1 MKLVNVRASVSG
13 ARNARRVTGGDAP
26 RQPEQV
32 ARELAHGLQPFR
44 ILRGVLR
51 TRTVHHRPV
60 LRGDNRH
67 VRDHRVLDQLIER
80 RRRARAAR
88 RDNARAGL
96 VCPAVGGIKQP
107 VAKGRHRAGDPG
119 IVHRGREHERIGRLH
134 RVDGIVH
141 QSAAHAAPGRTAAAA
156 GHAAAH
162 LLGTDGQNLHLGT
175 GCAQHP
181 LHFVQGGVCAAA
193 RMRAAVD
200 HENFHR
206 ITSRAG

>member
-1 MKLVNVRASVSG
+1 VY
-13 ARNARRVTGGDAP
+13 
-26 RQPEQV
+26 
-32 ARELAHGLQPFR
+32 
-44 ILRGVLR
+44 RGS
-51 TRTVHHRPV
+51 
-60 LRGDNRH
+60 
-67 VRDHRVLDQLIER
+67 
-80 RRRARAAR
+80 
-88 RDNARAGL
+88 
-96 VCPAVGGIKQP
+96 
-107 VAKGRHRAGDPG
+107 
-119 IVHRGREHERIGRLH
+119 EHERVRRLH

-141 QSAAHAAPGRTAAAA
+141 QPTAHAAAGRTAAAA
-156 GHAAAH
+156 GHATAY